1 MRIFIKSNDFNGFA
15 LNITDFYQQLHRA
28 ANRFKFR
35 IVTVRPV
42 ILFVVLLPVIESQI
56 MKKLILVSAI
66 AAALCAPM
74 IASAESTV
82 VTGAGPNSTAARL
95 DFRIVIPRVLF
106 LAVGTGAGGAALT
119 GNPAIDLVT
128 FDYTANPGAVGTG
141 PTGTAGNITG
151 NIVPVRV
158 VGNAGPIGLTAATVG
173 ALNNGTAAETIP
185 WSEITAVSSDATNF
199 PSPVIPASGTGAS
212 SAVVVSSGTKITNR
226 TANWTYSY
234 ANTAIVPA
242 GTYGGAGTA
251 AAGVNNG
258 RVTYTATM
266 P

>member
-1 MRIFIKSNDFNGFA
+1 
-15 LNITDFYQQLHRA
+15 
-28 ANRFKFR
+28 
-35 IVTVRPV
+35 
-42 ILFVVLLPVIESQI
+42 
-56 MKKLILVSAI
+56 MKKLILISAI
-66 AAALCAPM
+66 AAALGTPM

-82 VTGAGPNSTAARL
+82 TTGAGPNSTAARL
-95 DFRIVIPRVLF
+95 DFKIVIPRVLF
-106 LAVGTGAGGAALT
+106 LAVGTGAAGTALT

-128 FDYTANPGAVGTG
+128 FDYTTNSAAVGTG
-141 PTGTAGNITG
+141 AAAGTITG
-151 NIVPVRV
+151 NVVPVRV

-185 WSEITAVSSDATNF
+185 WSEITAVSSDATNL

-212 SAVVVSSGTKITNR
+212 SAVVVSSGTKITSR

-234 ANTAIVPA
+234 ANTNVVPA

-251 AAGVNNG
+251 AAGLNNG

>member
-1 MRIFIKSNDFNGFA
+1 MKNFI
-15 LNITDFYQQLHRA
+15 
-28 ANRFKFR
+28 
-35 IVTVRPV
+35 
-42 ILFVVLLPVIESQI
+42 
-56 MKKLILVSAI
+56 LISAI
-66 AAALCAPM
+66 AAALATPM
-74 IASAESTV
+74 MASAESTV

-106 LAVGTGAGGAALT
+106 LAVGAGAGGVALT
-119 GNPAIDLVT
+119 GNAAIDLVT

-141 PTGTAGNITG
+141 PTGAAGTITG

-234 ANTAIVPA
+234 ANSAIVPA

-251 AAGVNNG
+251 TAGLNNG